1 MYNYINTYENAGGDS
16 MEENIVGTTAL
27 SVEYDDLGL
36 EADKTYFTVTPVE
49 NSIIE
54 KAIKGDADSFEKLFM
69 GTYRY
74 VFAAVRKYLKNDQDA
89 YDAIQETYTRVYKN
103 LSRLE
108 NVSSFYPWL
117 HRIAENCS
125 LDILKQNGQDIVL
138 DDLKEN
144 AATHDKAPQSDVTS
158 DVTEVL
164 KQLEPEQMEII
175 YHVYYDGM
183 QVTQIAR
190 MQGIPKTTV
199 YNRLNAAKKRLKDL
213 LRVRGIDKPIYG
225 GEFVSLISTALRN
238 AIGTQL
244 LSMAIAE
251 EILHS
256 VTGSK
261 NEKGAFVLSRFARN
275 MRNTAA
281 KKIASIILLVC
292 FLLFLVGFL
301 IFTTFYNLFGKEGSL
316 SINLGGMFDWVGVFG
331 SSDEDDGNDA
341 SDPFDGTTASKPL
354 TDDSSSDKA
363 STSSASSASTS
374 TSSSGSSSVTTSSSA
389 SASTVTSSDTSAS
402 SSASTSS
409 QTSTAKPSSPSSST
423 STSKPS
429 TSSGTRQPVEVTYVR
444 RGGGAYITGIKGDL
458 NDDGYLSIPWTVDDV
473 PDIEQ
478 PTPGPQ
484 VIGIESLNGCENVK
498 ELCLPDTIK
507 NIDPCA
513 FRTCKQLEKVTFSG
527 GNNPVYSIAG
537 NCIIDKSSKAL
548 IRGFKSSVIPTD
560 GSVTSIEYYAFS
572 GCEGLTSITVPNTI
586 KSIGELAFG
595 DCTGLKSIIIPDSVR
610 CFGGNGTF
618 VNCTSLE
625 YVKIG
630 SGLTDLFDIG
640 SFQGC
645 TSLKTVVLSEGLKSI
660 GDYSFADCTS
670 LASITLPSTID
681 GISYDAFKNCKNLK
695 HVYYGG
701 SSSDRSKIKINSG
714 NTALTS
720 ATWHY
725 NS

>member
-1 MYNYINTYENAGGDS
+1 
-16 MEENIVGTTAL
+16 MEENTAGTTAL
-27 SVEYDDLGL
+27 SVEYDDIGL

-54 KAIKGDADSFEKLFM
+54 KAIKGDSDSFEKLFM

-125 LDILKQNGQDIVL
+125 LDILKQNGQDISV

-144 AATHDKAPQSDVTS
+144 AATRDKAPQSDVTS

-199 YNRLNAAKKRLKDL
+199 YNRLKAAKKRLKDL

-261 NEKGAFVLSRFARN
+261 NVKGAFVLSRFARN

-292 FLLFLVGFL
+292 LLLFLVGFL
-301 IFTTFYNLFGKEGSL
+301 ILTTFYNLFGKDGSL

-331 SSDEDDGNDA
+331 GSDDDKND
-341 SDPFDGTTASKPL
+341 SDSFDGTTASKPL
-354 TDDSSSDKA
+354 TDDSSSDRT

-374 TSSSGSSSVTTSSSA
+374 TSSSGSSSVTTSSST

-402 SSASTSS
+402 SSTSTSTSTSTSS
-409 QTSTAKPSSPSSST
+409 QTSTVKPSSSPSSST

-429 TSSGTRQPVEVTYVR
+429 TSSTTSSGTRQPVEVTYVR
-444 RGGGAYITGIKGDL
+444 RGGGAYLTGITGDL
-458 NDDGYLSIPWTVDDV
+458 NDEGYLSVPATVEDYGDS
-473 PDIEQ
+473 IEV
-478 PTPGPQ
+478 TPGYPF
-484 VIGIESLNGCENVK
+484 IGIDSLNGCENVK
-498 ELCLPDTIK
+498 ELWLPGTVENINPGAFDT
-507 NIDPCA
+507 C
-513 FRTCKQLEKVTFSG
+513 RQLEEIAFFTQ
-527 GNNPVYSIAG
+527 NPVYSTAG
-537 NCIIDKSSKAL
+537 NCLIDKSSKTL
-548 IRGFKSSVIPTD
+548 IRGFKSSVIPAD
-560 GSVTSIEYYAFS
+560 GSVTSIGFYAFS
-572 GCEGLTSITVPNTI
+572 RCEGLTSLTIPNTI
-586 KSIGELAFG
+586 ESIGECAFYE
-595 DCTGLKSIIIPDSVR
+595 CTGLKSIIIPDSVR
-610 CFGGNGTF
+610 RFGGNGTF
-618 VNCTSLE
+618 CDCTSLE

-640 SFQGC
+640 SFSGC

-660 GDYSFADCTS
+660 GDLSFADCTS
-670 LASITLPSTID
+670 LASITLPSTLERIAA
-681 GISYDAFKNCKNLK
+681 DAFENCKNLK

-701 SSSDRSKIKINSG
+701 SSSDRSKIKIDSG